1 MPTNDFIEQAI
12 PHEAG
17 HIIVGASFRWIPIRE
32 VAVNLIR
39 NSDGVAFGD
48 FATASIEPSD
58 AAIAITPP
66 DRMTEYKLFVAGGLA
81 GNRVSGIQAA
91 NESLQSD
98 RTQLARVGSESLEE
112 IAEQAM
118 DIINQ
123 YHHSFVQLR
132 ALIRERFEKLLAD
145 NSLPSGRYTL
155 LNRQEILDI
164 VTG

>member
-17 HIIVGASFRWIPIRE
+17 HIIVGASFKWIPIRE

-39 NSDGVAFGD
+39 NQDGVAFGD

-58 AAIAITPP
+58 AAIAFTPA
-66 DRMTEYKLFVAGGLA
+66 DRMAEYKLFIAGGLA

-91 NESLQSD
+91 DESLQSD
-98 RTQLARVGSESLEE
+98 RMQLARVGPESLEE
-112 IAEQAM
+112 MAERAV
-118 DIINQ
+118 DIIRQ
-123 YHHSFVQLR
+123 HDHSFVQLQT
-132 ALIRERFEKLLAD
+132 LIRERFESILAD
-145 NSLPSGRYTL
+145 NCFPSGRYTL

-164 VTG
+164 VTR